1 MEIQD
6 SMVATLRGT
15 IFAPLKTG
23 TLWQGFGVTYKVKA
37 GLELLYKIGQIAK
50 ELLGLVWAEMAKFF
64 RLKKRKVLK
73 NPKTK
78 EVLKLFK
85 LLYGKE
91 CLEE

>member
-50 ELLGLVWAEMAKFF
+50 ELLGIVWDEMAKFF
-64 RLKKRKVLK
+64 RLKKRSVTK

-91 CLEE
+91 CLDE